1 MGKKY
6 YIAVER
12 YDTGGNKISRR
23 YVNGRAFG
31 ALYSF
36 TSDVNDAK
44 YFGNLKAAKEYMKNY
59 IGPSREK
66 VFYEIMYD
74 IV

>member
-1 MGKKY
+1 MNKKY

-12 YDTGGNKISRR
+12 YDKEGNKISRR
-23 YVNGRAFG
+23 FVNGRAFG

-36 TSDVNDAK
+36 VSDINDAK
-44 YFGNLKAAKEYMKNY
+44 YFGNLKAAKDYMKNY
-59 IGPSREK
+59 IAPSMEK